1 MILLEVDLNF
11 CNQITPT
18 TVRYSQSE
26 SFNSANTISK
36 QTTISAQREAG
47 YETQN
52 LPNLLRFEIKVWLIS
67 KKKLVITKD
76 GKSGEVLQC
85 RYELLTE
92 KSIGLEAVYEPQ
104 NCCTRQL
111 QKSRWRCLPTSCF
124 HNTVLNFDFGS
135 WCLLS
140 DWVKF
145 HLGVVWSKAVMIVGD
160 WTTGRTGCCYLFGA
174 DWAGPYLFPGDW

>member
-52 LPNLLRFEIKVWLIS
+52 LPNLLRFEIKV
-67 KKKLVITKD
+67 
-76 GKSGEVLQC
+76 
-85 RYELLTE
+85 
-92 KSIGLEAVYEPQ
+92 
-104 NCCTRQL
+104 
-111 QKSRWRCLPTSCF
+111 
-124 HNTVLNFDFGS
+124 
-135 WCLLS
+135 
-140 DWVKF
+140 
-145 HLGVVWSKAVMIVGD
+145 
-160 WTTGRTGCCYLFGA
+160 
-174 DWAGPYLFPGDW
+174 